1 LFIVVCFIYKQSL
14 SECLDDFG
22 MKWTLNPGD
31 GAFYGPKVSAYNSDQ
46 NMTKNLK
53 KVLCM

>member
-1 LFIVVCFIYKQSL
+1 MILFLSFVVCFIYKQSL

-46 NMTKNLK
+46 NMTQKN
-53 KVLCM
+53 